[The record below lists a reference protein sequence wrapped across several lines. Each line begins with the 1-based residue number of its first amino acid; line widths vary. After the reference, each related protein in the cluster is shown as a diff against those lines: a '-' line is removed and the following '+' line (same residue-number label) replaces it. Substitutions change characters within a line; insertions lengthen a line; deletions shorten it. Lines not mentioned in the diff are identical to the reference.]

1 MQDPRPASA
10 AAVNT
15 ADRLNQGCY
24 CRSLD
29 QQRLRQELDAG
40 AGQPGLA
47 EDLEQT
53 RPHLFASTAVFLARP
68 TYEVIA
74 ATIAAIEQV
83 VALPAYRA
91 QALARAPA
99 IAQRAPGAAGVFMGY
114 DFHLGRT
121 GPQLIEI
128 NTNAGGA
135 LLNTVLARAQ
145 FACCDILPA
154 APRPD
159 TLERAFIDMFI
170 AEWRAQRG
178 DAPPGRVLIV
188 DDAPEQQYL
197 APEFVLFRR
206 MFERF
211 GIAADI
217 ADAAQLEWRDG
228 RLWHAGAAVD
238 MVYNRLTDFY
248 LGEPRHQALH
258 HAYAAGAVVLTPHPQ
273 AHALYADKR
282 NLVTLSDDALLSAWG
297 VPEAVRASLRAAVP
311 PTRLVS
317 PQQADALWARRRQLF
332 FKPVAGYAGKA
343 AYRGDKLTR
352 RVWDE
357 ILAGDFVAQELVP
370 PGERATLVDDAP
382 TELKFDLRAYVYA
395 GRIQLLAAR
404 MYQGQTTNFR
414 TPGGG
419 FAPVMV
425 V

>member
-1 MQDPRPASA
+1 MQATLPAPA
-10 AAVNT
+10 AAIST
-15 ADRLNQGCY
+15 ADLLNQACY

-29 QQRLRQELDAG
+29 IQRLRRELDIG
-40 AGQPGLA
+40 AGLPGLA
-47 EDLEQT
+47 QSMEQT

-68 TYEVIA
+68 MYEVIA
-74 ATIAAIEQV
+74 TTIAAIEQV
-83 VALPAYRA
+83 IALPAYRA

-99 IAQRAPGAAGVFMGY
+99 IAQCAPGAVGVFMGY
-114 DFHLGRT
+114 DFHLGRN

-135 LLNTVLARAQ
+135 MLNTVLARAQ
-145 FACCDILPA
+145 FACCDVMPA

-159 TLERAFIDMFI
+159 ALERVFFDMFT

-178 DAPPGRVLIV
+178 DAPLGRVLIM

-211 GIAADI
+211 GITADI
-217 ADAAQLEWRDG
+217 ADAAQLEWREG
-228 RLWHAGAAVD
+228 RLWHAGASVD
-238 MVYNRLTDFY
+238 LVYNRLTDFH
-248 LGEPRHQALH
+248 LSEPRHQALH
-258 HAYAAGAVVLTPHPQ
+258 DAYAADAVVLTPHPH

-297 VPEAVRASLRAAVP
+297 VPQALRASLRAAIPRTEAVN
-311 PTRLVS
+311 
-317 PQQADALWARRRQLF
+317 PQDADQLWERRRQLF

-352 RVWDE
+352 RVWNE
-357 ILAGDFVAQELVP
+357 IVVGEFVAQDLMP
-370 PGERATLVDDAP
+370 PGERATQVDGVP